1 MKIEEAPHRRRPGP
15 AGGWIRVGA
24 AVAAVSNLVFLVLG
38 PAAMGLV
45 SLVLRPLRGEARSSA
60 ALDRGDGLAVRC

>member
-1 MKIEEAPHRRRPGP
+1 MKIEEARRRRRPGP
-15 AGGWIRVGA
+15 PGGWIRVVA

-45 SLVLRPLRGEARSSA
+45 SLVLRPLREEVRSNGT
-60 ALDRGDGLAVRC
+60 LDHGDGSAVRC